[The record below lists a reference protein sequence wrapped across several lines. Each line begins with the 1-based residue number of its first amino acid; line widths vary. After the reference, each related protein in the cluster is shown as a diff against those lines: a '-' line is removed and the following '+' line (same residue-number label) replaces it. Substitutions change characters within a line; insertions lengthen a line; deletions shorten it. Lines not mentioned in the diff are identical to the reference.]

1 MITKRYIAD
10 FETTTDEND
19 CRVWGWGVYSIGK
32 DKVKIG
38 TNIDSFFR
46 VFFSLPKA
54 SKIYFHNL
62 AFDGEFML
70 YYLLENGFKHSTE
83 RYPGHRQFTTLI
95 DGMGTWYGMSIGYKG
110 NTYHIYD
117 SYKIIPL
124 SVKAMP
130 KAFGLDSI
138 KGGIDYKKYR
148 PVGYKP
154 TKKERK
160 YIYFDVKIVG
170 QSLKI
175 LLEQDLKKITQASNA
190 FEDFKT
196 IIGKDNFKEY
206 FPKLPTLIDK
216 QLREAYKGGF
226 TYVDPRY
233 QDKEI
238 GEGLVFDVNSLYP
251 YVMKEKKL
259 PYGEPLYF
267 EGKYEPDDLYDLY
280 IIRIRCSFE
289 LKSNHIPTIQLKN
302 NLFFNSRE
310 YLSSSDDKLVI
321 LTMTSV
327 DYELFKK
334 QYDIYNL
341 EIFGGFKFKSSN
353 KIFSTYV
360 DKWAEVKK
368 QSTFS
373 GNKGMRTIS
382 KLMLNALYGKFG
394 LNPEVENKIPF
405 LNDEG
410 LVKYKKIKGDDR
422 KPVYVSVASFVTAYA
437 REITINGA
445 QDNYERFIYA
455 DTDSLHLKGLE
466 PPKGIKIDPVKLG
479 YWDHEDTF
487 TKGRF
492 LRAKSYIEEID
503 GKTHVTCAGL
513 PAKCHVDV
521 SFDNFRPGLKVGGK
535 LQTNRVKG
543 GIVLKETDFTIKM

>member
-1 MITKRYIAD
+1 
-10 FETTTDEND
+10 
-19 CRVWGWGVYSIGK
+19 
-32 DKVKIG
+32 
-38 TNIDSFFR
+38 
-46 VFFSLPKA
+46 
-54 SKIYFHNL
+54 
-62 AFDGEFML
+62 
-70 YYLLENGFKHSTE
+70 
-83 RYPGHRQFTTLI
+83 
-95 DGMGTWYGMSIGYKG
+95 MSIGYKG

-138 KGGIDYKKYR
+138 KGEIDYKKYR